1 VNYIGHGSVEIW
13 SGDDLLDDTKASSL
27 SNGTRLPLFIIM
39 NCLNGFFHDVYTE
52 SLAEALLLSKKGGA
66 VAVWASSG
74 LTQPE
79 PQVQMDKSVVSLLV
93 GQHLS
98 LGDAVKKAKSTITD
112 MDARR
117 TYILFGDPLL
127 RVHFQQA
134 P

>member
-1 VNYIGHGSVEIW
+1 
-13 SGDDLLDDTKASSL
+13 
-27 SNGTRLPLFIIM
+27 
-39 NCLNGFFHDVYTE
+39 
-52 SLAEALLLSKKGGA
+52 
-66 VAVWASSG
+66 
-74 LTQPE
+74 
-79 PQVQMDKSVVSLLV
+79 
-93 GQHLS
+93 

>member
-1 VNYIGHGSVEIW
+1 
-13 SGDDLLDDTKASSL
+13 
-27 SNGTRLPLFIIM
+27 M

-52 SLAEALLLSKKGGA
+52 SLAEALLLSKNGGA

-93 GQHLS
+93 NQHLS
-98 LGDAVKKAKSTITD
+98 LGDAVTKAKSTITD

-127 RVHFQQA
+127 RLHFQQT